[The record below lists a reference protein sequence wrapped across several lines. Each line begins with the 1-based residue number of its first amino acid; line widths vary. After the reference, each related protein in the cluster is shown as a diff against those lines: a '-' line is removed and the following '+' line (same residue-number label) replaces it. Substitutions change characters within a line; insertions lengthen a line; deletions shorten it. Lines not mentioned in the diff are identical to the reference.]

1 MIPAKRARLA
11 PRSLTHT
18 APSAFL
24 SMDGLVHKP
33 LHWWCAGLKALQ
45 LRARSRGGLRK
56 QQCLHYA
63 RCQMQHLWESL
74 TLLFTSTTLS
84 SVFNGVLWC
93 RDMFAVRSQYS
104 HGQYRTVVPRET
116 GVSSQREIVC
126 AAWVTWQS
134 WSAVLLHRH
143 ELNDLLEWFA
153 RRWAGPVSFNNTDVR
168 RTAARRRGR
177 A

>member
-11 PRSLTHT
+11 PRSLTHP

-63 RCQMQHLWESL
+63 RCQMQHLWDSL

-84 SVFNGVLWC
+84 SFFNGVLWC
-93 RDMFAVRSQYS
+93 RDMFAVRIFPRAVSHCSAPRYRSQQPERDCVRS
-104 HGQYRTVVPRET
+104 MSDLTVAIRNT
-116 GVSSQREIVC
+116 ASQARAEWFVR
-126 AAWVTWQS
+126 
-134 WSAVLLHRH
+134 AVLPAVGGACA
-143 ELNDLLEWFA
+143 FQ
-153 RRWAGPVSFNNTDVR
+153 
-168 RTAARRRGR
+168 
-177 A
+177 